1 MFVVFIVVV
10 VVVIIVVFV
19 VVFIVVVGS
28 VVECTLPM
36 FCGNQLQ
43 LNITVLVIKRHKST
57 NIFK

>member
-1 MFVVFIVVV
+1 LLLLLCLLLLLLL
-10 VVVIIVVFV
+10 FV
-19 VVFIVVVGS
+19 VVFLVVVGS

-43 LNITVLVIKRHKST
+43 LNITVLVIKRHKNT